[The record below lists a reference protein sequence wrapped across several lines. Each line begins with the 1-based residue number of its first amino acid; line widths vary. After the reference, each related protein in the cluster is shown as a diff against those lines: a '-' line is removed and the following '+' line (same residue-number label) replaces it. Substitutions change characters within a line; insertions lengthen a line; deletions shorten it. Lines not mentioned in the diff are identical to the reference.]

1 MTNLNGKTVVV
12 TGGSRGQGAA
22 TVERFAEAGATVF
35 FGDVLE
41 EEGAALTNRLSSLP
55 VYFIPTDVS
64 DEEAWANLVSRAM
77 ETGHIDALINNAGIS
92 FASPLLDTNRDDFD
106 NMLSINLI
114 GPFLGMK
121 AVIPFMIEAG
131 KGSIVNVCSINALRG
146 GADTSS
152 YNASKWGL
160 LGMSKSVALEC
171 ADKGIRVNA
180 VLPGAIDT
188 PMLNPEGIPAVAE
201 AVAREFR
208 IGMGRVGKPEEVAAA
223 SLFLASDEASYIS
236 GAEIAVDGT
245 WSAGVYLSSDRF
257 SS

>member
-1 MTNLNGKTVVV
+1 MINMNGKTVIV

-22 TVERFAEAGATVF
+22 TVERFAQAGATVF

-41 EEGAALTNRLSSLP
+41 EEGTALTNRLNSLP
-55 VYFIPTDVS
+55 VTFVPTDVAE
-64 DEEAWANLVSRAM
+64 EEAWSNLVSRAL
-77 ETGHIDALINNAGIS
+77 ETGRIDVLVNNAAIS
-92 FASPLLDTNRDDFD
+92 FASALVDTERDSFD
-106 NMLSINLI
+106 RMLSINLI

-121 AVIPFMIEAG
+121 AVIPIMIEAG
-131 KGSIVNVCSINALRG
+131 KGSIVNVCSVNALRG
-146 GADTSS
+146 TADTSS

-160 LGMSKSVALEC
+160 LGLSKSAALEY
-171 ADKGIRVNA
+171 ADKGIRINA

-188 PMLNPEGIPAVAE
+188 PMLNPEGVPAVAD

-245 WSAGVYLSSDRF
+245 WSAGTYLSSDRF
-257 SS
+257 V